1 MNSNIVLQ
9 KLLEST
15 NLIETQSVYV
25 AKELLNTVKNNY
37 SPLIENVIKEYDVNR
52 TIRFNIFETISDLY
66 KREKFHSDILYTI
79 LNPDT
84 PEIGVIHNTNILKE
98 FIKMID
104 EKSDFIIDDTVEVSK
119 EKYNVVWDGTE
130 DKEGYIDLLIS
141 NGHNQ
146 AIIIENK
153 IKDAPDQ
160 PNQLVRYM
168 SFVNEQLFHNVKPVR
183 MSVVY
188 LTLIPGKLPDF
199 EKYDN
204 YFSKY
209 IEMIKD
215 AKNGRDGKI
224 LKYRSAVDNDKK
236 KGSLVKFLQ
245 NCQRYIIGN
254 DNESVLKKVYLEQYK
269 VLLSHLGG
277 KAAMLEYQK
286 DLVKNVYS
294 SQENLKAARDLVE
307 VLSVDKNGD
316 NEIINQYIN
325 DSLAALVEPLG
336 FSFEDNFYYRL
347 WDKEHVEYIYVLGQ
361 FCNFQIGF
369 GTTGKFSKQK
379 QNEYKKILEET
390 FKIKTEVPGEEWVW
404 LQIEPLSGKAN
415 MEEFLE
421 YCTGFIPQIKKKF
434 LKA

>member
-1 MNSNIVLQ
+1 
-9 KLLEST
+9 
-15 NLIETQSVYV
+15 
-25 AKELLNTVKNNY
+25 
-37 SPLIENVIKEYDVNR
+37 
-52 TIRFNIFETISDLY
+52 
-66 KREKFHSDILYTI
+66 
-79 LNPDT
+79 
-84 PEIGVIHNTNILKE
+84 
-98 FIKMID
+98 
-104 EKSDFIIDDTVEVSK
+104 
-119 EKYNVVWDGTE
+119 
-130 DKEGYIDLLIS
+130 
-141 NGHNQ
+141 
-146 AIIIENK
+146 
-153 IKDAPDQ
+153 
-160 PNQLVRYM
+160 
-168 SFVNEQLFHNVKPVR
+168 
-183 MSVVY
+183 
-188 LTLIPGKLPDF
+188 
-199 EKYDN
+199 
-204 YFSKY
+204 
-209 IEMIKD
+209 MIKD

-390 FKIKTEVPGEEWVW
+390 FKIKTEVPDEGWVW